1 MTIKIL
7 LVDDHAVV
15 RSGLSKFLLVN
26 RDFKLV
32 GEASDGAEA
41 LQLVSLHN
49 PDVVLM
55 DLMMPGTDGIT
66 ATRGIHQKYPQVK
79 VIALTSFADQNMVQG
94 ALQAG
99 AVGYLQKNITAKELG
114 HAIRSAYEG
123 RMILSPEATQ
133 VLANVVA
140 QPQIPGE
147 QLTERERE
155 VLKCM
160 VDGLN
165 NNEIAEALVVSLGT
179 VKFHVSNIFHKLGV
193 DSRVE
198 AVKLALEQKLTSQV
212 TGPLE
217 PHYPTG

>member
-15 RSGLSKFLLVN
+15 RSGLSKFLMVN
-26 RDFKLV
+26 KDLKLV

-41 LQLVSLHN
+41 LQKVALHK

-55 DLMMPGTDGIT
+55 DLMMPGVDGVT
-66 ATRGIHQKYPQVK
+66 ATREIRQKYPKTK
-79 VIALTSFADQNMVQG
+79 VIALTSFAEQHMVQG

-99 AVGYLQKNITAKELG
+99 AVGYLQKNVTAKELG
-114 HAIRSAYEG
+114 MAIRSACDG
-123 RMILSPEATQ
+123 TMTLSPEAVQ
-133 VLANVVA
+133 VLANSVA
-140 QPQIPGE
+140 QPQIAGE
-147 QLTERERE
+147 QLTERELD

-165 NNEIAEALVVSLGT
+165 NNEIAEKLVISLGT
-179 VKFHVSNIFHKLGV
+179 VKFHISNIFRKLGV

-198 AVKLALEQKLTSQV
+198 AVKFAMEQKL
-212 TGPLE
+212 L
-217 PHYPTG
+217 

>member
-26 RDFKLV
+26 KELELV

-41 LQLVSLHN
+41 VQMVALRQ

-55 DLMMPGTDGIT
+55 DLMMPGMDGIA
-66 ATRGIHQKYPQVK
+66 ATREIHQKYPRVK
-79 VIALTSFADQNMVQG
+79 VIALTSFSEQNMVQG

-99 AVGYLQKNITAKELG
+99 ATGYLQKNVTAAEL
-114 HAIRSAYEG
+114 AIAIHSACAG
-123 RMILSPEATQ
+123 KMTLSPEAAQ
-133 VLANVVA
+133 VLAQSVA
-140 QPQIPGE
+140 QPQIHGE
-147 QLTERERE
+147 QLTERERD

-165 NNEIAEALVVSLGT
+165 NNEIADELVVSLET
-179 VKFHVSNIFHKLGV
+179 MKFHISNIFRKLGV

-198 AVKLALEQKLTSQV
+198 AVKMTIEQKLA
-212 TGPLE
+212 
-217 PHYPTG
+217 